1 MTDYEQRVREAAYYL
16 WEAEGRPH
24 GRADI
29 HWQMAEIATVLFSYL
44 SNGADHLRPQGHSA
58 TNMMLTRQAVGV
70 HLEAAV

>member
-44 SNGADHLRPQGHSA
+44 SNGTNKPPTQGQSA
-58 TNMMLTRQAVGV
+58 ARW
-70 HLEAAV
+70 

>member
-44 SNGADHLRPQGHSA
+44 SSGPNKPSTQGQSTA
-58 TNMMLTRQAVGV
+58 RI
-70 HLEAAV
+70 